1 MSISTLRFIS
11 EKLEKLKIPYAFE
24 EWTGNEV
31 PDPYFVGEYNEVES
45 TEREENG
52 YQETTFILTGTGRK
66 WLGLEQAKEI
76 IENNITETAILPN
89 GNGIAVFYS
98 NSFPVP
104 TGDAELKRIQIN
116 LTIKEW
122 RVN

>member
-1 MSISTLRFIS
+1 MSISALKFIS
-11 EKLEKLKIPYAFE
+11 EKLERLKIPYAFE
-24 EWTGNEV
+24 EWTANEV

-76 IENNITETAILPN
+76 IENNITGTAILPS

>member
-1 MSISTLRFIS
+1 MSISALKFIS
-11 EKLEKLKIPYAFE
+11 EKLERLKIPYAFE
-24 EWTGNEV
+24 EWTANEV

-52 YQETTFILTGTGRK
+52 YQETAFILTGTGRK

>member
-1 MSISTLRFIS
+1 MSISALKFIS
-11 EKLEKLKIPYAFE
+11 EKLERLKIPYAFE
-24 EWTGNEV
+24 EWTANEV

-76 IENNITETAILPN
+76 IEKNITETAILPN

>member
-1 MSISTLRFIS
+1 MSISALKFIS
-11 EKLEKLKIPYAFE
+11 EKLERLKIPYAFE
-24 EWTGNEV
+24 EWTANEV

-104 TGDAELKRIQIN
+104 TGDAELKRMQIN